1 MGVEIVL
8 SQRDRT
14 FVANPAQLTRSAGMP
29 LTAGISVFRLASL
42 LTMAARRLDLAT
54 ILCANLRQRLAGP
67 CGSL

>member
-54 ILCANLRQRLAGP
+54 IL
-67 CGSL
+67 